1 MLSITPIASNIIR
14 SFAYDICMSLMR
26 LISKPNKI
34 EIDFSQISSWFVVHT
49 KALLTY
55 LLTYLHNKYT
65 EQWKIACAKIVVIQT
80 RKTLERISKSAHYE
94 KKNRKT
100 N

>member
-1 MLSITPIASNIIR
+1 
-14 SFAYDICMSLMR
+14 MSLMR

-55 LLTYLHNKYT
+55 LHNKYT

-80 RKTLERISKSAHYE
+80 SKTLERISKSAHYE